1 MKLRFN
7 EPLLQDP
14 RRRLIPALR
23 EKIGFNN
30 PPTSLD
36 KEVTENEAKRIIE
49 SLISEVALQKIITY
63 TKDLSDGLYSARE
76 VVGLPESATRHVH
89 DFYIEKSGESLDLY
103 YIDPENAMGAS
114 RSKVLLPR
122 RGDLRPKV
130 NIIFATRIH
139 GAGQSVPTVA
149 LARYLSKALDD
160 KHDKTLH
167 KTSQQ
172 LELGRKMLQ
181 TGKLPEFLDKEKAK
195 HLSFGLDIRPS
206 YTDGFYNLRYSSQEA
221 KSEEDL
227 ERTLSDPSTG
237 KVSLLGQL
245 SRYTSIM
252 RTHFPRLLEEG
263 RFEKTFIKI

>member
-14 RRRLIPALR
+14 RRRLIPALK

-36 KEVTENEAKRIIE
+36 REVTESEALHIVE
-49 SLISEVALQKIITY
+49 SLISRPALQKITAH
-63 TKDLSDGLYSARE
+63 TKDLPDGLYSARE
-76 VVGLPESATRHVH
+76 VVGVPESATRHVH

-139 GAGQSVPTVA
+139 GVGQPVPTVS
-149 LARYLSKALDD
+149 LARYLSKALDNKQD
-160 KHDKTLH
+160 RTLH

-181 TGKLPEFLDKEKAK
+181 TGKLPEFLGAEKAK
-195 HLSFGLDIRPS
+195 HLSFGLDVRPS
-206 YTDGFYNLRYSSQEA
+206 YTDGLYQLKYSSQEA
-221 KSEEDL
+221 KKEEDL
-227 ERTLSDPSTG
+227 ELALNDPSRG

-263 RFEKTFIKI
+263 RFEKTLIKI